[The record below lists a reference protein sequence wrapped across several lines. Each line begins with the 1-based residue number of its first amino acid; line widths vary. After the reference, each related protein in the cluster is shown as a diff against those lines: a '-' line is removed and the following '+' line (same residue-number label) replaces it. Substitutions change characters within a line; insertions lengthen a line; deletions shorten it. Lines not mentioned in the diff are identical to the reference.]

1 MRTNLFTP
9 FLLALCL
16 CALPRAAE
24 AATAAELVAQ
34 AQTLA
39 PLVKQDVGKEFLS
52 ATAQLPTRAPRD
64 VYTDAK
70 KRLSM
75 TPTQWAALP
84 DAEKNTYAKAT
95 HNEAFYYATYY
106 GSPIA
111 YVRALDVAGQ
121 FGVKSLKDARVL
133 DIGYGAIGGVQLMAY
148 AGAQVS
154 ALDVDS
160 LLPALYRQREDQ
172 GVFLGTSGGIG
183 TLKLYDGLFAG
194 DAGLTKAIGGDFDLI
209 VAKNTLKRGFLRPLP
224 GRKAFVDFGVNDE
237 TFLRALHNALA
248 PGGIAL
254 IYNIAGAF
262 NPERPSTDGR
272 SPFDKDA
279 LEKAGLNILAFNAN
293 DDAPVRALGTALGW
307 QKDMGDLEKNLFALY
322 TVVQRAK

>member
-1 MRTNLFTP
+1 MRALETITCFWAIA
-9 FLLALCL
+9 LLALPNACV
-16 CALPRAAE
+16 

-39 PLVKQDVGKEFLS
+39 PLVKQEPGKEFLS
-52 ATAQLPTRAPRD
+52 AASLLPTRTPRE

-70 KRLSM
+70 KRLSIA
-75 TPTQWAALP
+75 PAQWSALP
-84 DAEKNTYAKAT
+84 EAEKSAYTKAT

-121 FGVKSLKDARVL
+121 FGLKSLKDARVL
-133 DIGYGAIGGVQLMAY
+133 DIGYGAIGGMQLMAY

-160 LLPALYRQREDQ
+160 LMPALYRQREDQ
-172 GVFLGTSGGIG
+172 GVFVGASGRIG

-194 DAGLTKAIGGDFDLI
+194 DASLTKAIGGDFDLI
-209 VAKNTLKRGFLRPLP
+209 VAKNTLKRGFMRPLP
-224 GRKAFVDFGVNDE
+224 GRKAFVDFGANDE

-248 PGGIAL
+248 PGGIA
-254 IYNIAGAF
+254 IAYNIAGAF

-279 LEKAGLNILAFNAN
+279 LEKAGFTVLAFDTN
-293 DDAPVRALGTALGW
+293 DDAPIRALGAALGW